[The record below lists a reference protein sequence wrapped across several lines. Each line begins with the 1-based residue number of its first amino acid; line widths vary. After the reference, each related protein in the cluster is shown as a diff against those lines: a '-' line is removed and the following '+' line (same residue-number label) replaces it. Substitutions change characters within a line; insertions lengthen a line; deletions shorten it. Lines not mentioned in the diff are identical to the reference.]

1 MLLLLAKVLLMIG
14 AAILATMV
22 IKLVLLTIKNLLLKV
37 RDKIRA
43 SAGRRVFISRIS
55 KLAKEVTAEA
65 ERSGNVHKVDDLL
78 AELGEDGVVL
88 ASVDADNEVKSEEI
102 EVLSAEKMDEQLNN
116 LLNKYNRLFVVREVV
131 L

>member
-78 AELGEDGVVL
+78 AELGDDGVVL

-116 LLNKYNRLFVVREVV
+116 LLNKNKGEIVFA
-131 L
+131 

>member
-116 LLNKYNRLFVVREVV
+116 LLNKNKGEIVFA
-131 L
+131 

>member
-1 MLLLLAKVLLMIG
+1 MILLLAKVLLMIG

-65 ERSGNVHKVDDLL
+65 ERTGNVHKVDDLL
-78 AELGEDGVVL
+78 AELGEDGVVV
-88 ASVDADNEVKSEEI
+88 ASVDADNEVKSDEI
-102 EVLSAEKMDEQLNN
+102 EVLSAEKMDDQLNN
-116 LLNKYNRLFVVREVV
+116 LLNKNQGEIVFA
-131 L
+131 

>member
-102 EVLSAEKMDEQLNN
+102 EVLSAEKMDEQLTN
-116 LLNKYNRLFVVREVV
+116 LLNKNKGEIVFA
-131 L
+131 

>member
-1 MLLLLAKVLLMIG
+1 MLLLLAKVLLVIG

-22 IKLVLLTIKNLLLKV
+22 IRLILLTIKNLLLKV

-65 ERSGNVHKVDDLL
+65 ERTGNVHKVDDLL
-78 AELGEDGVVL
+78 AELGDDGVVL
-88 ASVDADNEVKSEEI
+88 AAVDADNEVDPNEI
-102 EVLSAEKMDEQLNN
+102 EVLSAEKMDDQLDS
-116 LLNKYNRLFVVREVV
+116 LLNRNRGEIVFA
-131 L
+131 

>member
-1 MLLLLAKVLLMIG
+1 MILLLAKVLLMIG

-65 ERSGNVHKVDDLL
+65 ERTGNVHKVDDLL

-88 ASVDADNEVKSEEI
+88 ASVDADNEVKSDEI
-102 EVLSAEKMDEQLNN
+102 EVLSAEKMDAQLNN
-116 LLNKYNRLFVVREVV
+116 LLSKNQGEIVFA
-131 L
+131 

>member
-1 MLLLLAKVLLMIG
+1 MLLLLAKVLLVIG

-22 IKLVLLTIKNLLLKV
+22 IKVLLLTIKNLLLKV

-116 LLNKYNRLFVVREVV
+116 LLNKNKGEIVFA
-131 L
+131 

>member
-65 ERSGNVHKVDDLL
+65 ERSGNIHKVDDLL

-88 ASVDADNEVKSEEI
+88 ASVDADNEVKSDEI
-102 EVLSAEKMDEQLNN
+102 EVLSVEKMDEKLNS
-116 LLNKYNRLFVVREVV
+116 LLNQNKGEIVIA
-131 L
+131 

>member
-65 ERSGNVHKVDDLL
+65 ERTGNVHKVDDLL

-88 ASVDADNEVKSEEI
+88 ASVDADNEVKSDEI
-102 EVLSAEKMDEQLNN
+102 EVLSAEKMDAQLNN
-116 LLNKYNRLFVVREVV
+116 LLSKNQGEIVFA
-131 L
+131 

>member
-102 EVLSAEKMDEQLNN
+102 EVLSAEKMDEQLNS
-116 LLNKYNRLFVVREVV
+116 LLNKNKGEIVFA
-131 L
+131 